1 MMAIPAMKFIMDVV
15 LHLPYGVAGAEESCA
30 MRFFSVLLSLL
41 VCIFILSGCS
51 PEPQL
56 LQPTDSLLNE
66 IESVSYQFSEL
77 LPGMTKDE
85 VMKALS
91 LSEDD
96 IVVVTGSTKE
106 RIHFPISVPLNV
118 FSDYEWDAILYF
130 EDGHYLRTQLSS
142 SIFDISTDEANDM
155 AVYIY
160 DSLKL
165 MYPDAEVYSSQQ
177 SSEQVELPLIDTLGS
192 NISLQ
197 FFEDHVSLIAMTA
210 SYQDR
215 SQSNAVDYENEFSFS
230 LHF

>member
-91 LSEDD
+91 HLGGRYSCRYRFY
-96 IVVVTGSTKE
+96 E
-106 RIHFPISVPLNV
+106 RKNS
-118 FSDYEWDAILYF
+118 FSDFCA
-130 EDGHYLRTQLSS
+130 
-142 SIFDISTDEANDM
+142 A
-155 AVYIY
+155 
-160 DSLKL
+160 KC
-165 MYPDAEVYSSQQ
+165 
-177 SSEQVELPLIDTLGS
+177 
-192 NISLQ
+192 
-197 FFEDHVSLIAMTA
+197 FFGL
-210 SYQDR
+210 
-215 SQSNAVDYENEFSFS
+215 
-230 LHF
+230 